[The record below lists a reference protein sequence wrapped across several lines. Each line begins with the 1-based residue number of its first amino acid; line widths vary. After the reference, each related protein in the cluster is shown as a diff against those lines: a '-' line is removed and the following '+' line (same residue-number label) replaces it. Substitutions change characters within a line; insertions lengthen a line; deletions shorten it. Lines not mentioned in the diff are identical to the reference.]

1 MDVTWHLRNVRS
13 DNYYITYP
21 HNQPYGDF
29 VILFSQM
36 KKLRVEVNLL
46 LIYITLDLY
55 QKQMLKNALLFAQTL
70 VLCLLLEVLEYQC
83 F

>member
-46 LIYITLDLY
+46 LITLSV
-55 QKQMLKNALLFAQTL
+55 NCGARIQTKVCLISKL
-70 VLCLLLEVLEYQC
+70 VAETS
-83 F
+83 

>member
-13 DNYYITYP
+13 DNYCITYP
-21 HNQPYGDF
+21 HNQAYGDF

-46 LIYITLDLY
+46 LITLLV
-55 QKQMLKNALLFAQTL
+55 NCGARTQTKVCLTSKL
-70 VLCLLLEVLEYQC
+70 VAETS
-83 F
+83 